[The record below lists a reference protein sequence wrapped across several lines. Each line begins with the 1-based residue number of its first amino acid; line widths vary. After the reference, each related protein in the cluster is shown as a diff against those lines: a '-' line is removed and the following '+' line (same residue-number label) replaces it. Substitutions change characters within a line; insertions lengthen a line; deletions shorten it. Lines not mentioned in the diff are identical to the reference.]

1 MAAAGIRWSQWMNAK
16 SQAELLVQK
25 KPALLRNRAAKIGV
39 VVLVA
44 TMYRRNYTVFMLRL
58 KY

>member
-25 KPALLRNRAAKIGV
+25 KPALLRNSRKN
-39 VVLVA
+39 
-44 TMYRRNYTVFMLRL
+44 RRCRSSCYNV
-58 KY
+58 